1 MFIEFDGLFRILQ
14 KTTLKVRGAKKL
26 GLNWNKL
33 EIRPKWI
40 TLKQSGDT
48 PIVRKIIKSEYFV
61 IV

>member
-40 TLKQSGDT
+40 TLNQSGDT
-48 PIVRKIIKSEYFV
+48 PIVRKIIKS
-61 IV
+61 